1 MWGIKG
7 IVRVAAT
14 AAAVVPLAFVARV
27 GSGVRGDYGGT
38 ESFEPT
44 AAQEAAIEAYIG
56 PVRAVER
63 STRRA
68 DDLGGDFEPTEE
80 DAARALEVAGIW
92 MEGSQRGE
100 LRDLESTY
108 YGDTCAIGVKGQI
121 MDARDALIEH
131 LLACADSPV
140 IPSDLIRARCALA
153 ALRVAA
159 IAKYSDFGSVTSSV
173 AKQDR
178 SLRRVARCLAT
189 GAPRIRELV
198 LPQLRLALAEVRPM
212 IHLLSR
218 QWVLLNFASERLSL
232 TNPGP
237 TNHEKLPILRRIV
250 GYTSATSEAST
261 LARQVLKQMHGEA
274 GALVA
279 MIRVAWSKDVQFA
292 GDLEELIGILAHHA
306 RARNPAL
313 VDRERGPSL

>member
-1 MWGIKG
+1 MWGINNM
-7 IVRVAAT
+7 VRVAAT
-14 AAAVVPLAFVARV
+14 AAAVVPLAFVAHV
-27 GSGVRGDYGGT
+27 GSGVRADYGGT

-44 AAQEAAIEAYIG
+44 AAQEAAIEAYIV
-56 PVRAVER
+56 PVRAVEAL
-63 STRRA
+63 SRREHERE
-68 DDLGGDFEPTEE
+68 GDFEPTEA
-80 DAARALEVAGIW
+80 DALRTLEIAGIW

-121 MDARDALIEH
+121 MEARDALIEH
-131 LLACADSPV
+131 LLACADSLL
-140 IPSDLIRARCALA
+140 IASDLVRTRCALA

-159 IAKYSDFGSVTSSV
+159 IAKYSDFGAVTSSV

-189 GAPRIRELV
+189 RARGVRELA

-250 GYTSATSEAST
+250 GYTSASSEASA

-292 GDLEELIGILAHHA
+292 GELKGLIEALAQ
-306 RARNPAL
+306 
-313 VDRERGPSL
+313 